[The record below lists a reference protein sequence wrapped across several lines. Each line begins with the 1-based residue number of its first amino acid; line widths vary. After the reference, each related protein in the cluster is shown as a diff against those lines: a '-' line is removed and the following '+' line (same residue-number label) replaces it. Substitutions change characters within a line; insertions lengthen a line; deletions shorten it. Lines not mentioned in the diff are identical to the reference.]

1 MKNVLEEAIETV
13 KQRQDSYDDPYRN
26 HVRIAKLWS
35 VVLGTAVTPQQVALC
50 MLQLKVA
57 REMYK
62 HSHDN
67 VVDMAGYVNCLD
79 LINKAEKPEWTPEKY
94 RESQFR
100 EKRLADNFQPMKY
113 QQYDPQ
119 MRYTEPKDE
128 NIDEVHPV

>member
-1 MKNVLEEAIETV
+1 MSVLEEAIETV

-67 VVDMAGYVNCLD
+67 VVDMAGYINCLD
-79 LINKAEKPEWTPEKY
+79 VINKAEKPDEKY

-100 EKRLADNFQPMKY
+100 EQRLADRFQPMKY

-119 MRYTEPKDE
+119 MRYTEPKNDQV
-128 NIDEVHPV
+128 DEVHPV

>member
-1 MKNVLEEAIETV
+1 MNVLEEAAETV

-62 HSHDN
+62 HNHDN

-79 LINKAEKPEWTPEKY
+79 IINKAEPVK
-94 RESQFR
+94 ESQKQR
-100 EKRLADNFQPMKY
+100 EQRLAYEDFKPMTYK
-113 QQYDPQ
+113 QYDPQ

>member
-1 MKNVLEEAIETV
+1 MNVLEEAIETV

-79 LINKAEKPEWTPEKY
+79 IINKAEPGK
-94 RESQFR
+94 ESQKQR
-100 EKRLADNFQPMKY
+100 EQRLSYEDFKPITYK
-113 QQYDPQ
+113 QYDPK

>member
-1 MKNVLEEAIETV
+1 MSVLEEAIETV

-67 VVDMAGYVNCLD
+67 VVDMAGYINCLD
-79 LINKAEKPEWTPEKY
+79 VINQAEEPAK
-94 RESQFR
+94 ESQKQR
-100 EKRLADNFQPMKY
+100 EQRLSYENFKPMKY
-113 QQYDPQ
+113 PQYEPQ
-119 MRYTEPKDE
+119 MRYTEGKNDE
-128 NIDEVHPV
+128 VDEVHPV

>member
-1 MKNVLEEAIETV
+1 MNVLEEAIETV
-13 KQRQDSYDDPYRN
+13 KKRQDNYDDPYRN

-79 LINKAEKPEWTPEKY
+79 IINKASLTAK
-94 RESQFR
+94 ESQKQR
-100 EKRLADNFQPMKY
+100 EQRLSYENFKPMKY

-119 MRYTEPKDE
+119 MRYTEGKNE

>member
-1 MKNVLEEAIETV
+1 MSVLEEAIETV

-26 HVRIAKLWS
+26 HVRIAKVWS

-79 LINKAEKPEWTPEKY
+79 IINQAEEPAK
-94 RESQFR
+94 ESQKQR
-100 EKRLADNFQPMKY
+100 EQRLSYENFKPLKY

-119 MRYTEPKDE
+119 MRYTEPKNDQV
-128 NIDEVHPV
+128 DEVHPV

>member
-1 MKNVLEEAIETV
+1 MSVLEEAIETV

-67 VVDMAGYVNCLD
+67 VVDMAGYINCLD
-79 LINKAEKPEWTPEKY
+79 VINKAEKPE

-100 EKRLADNFQPMKY
+100 EQRLADRFQPMKY

-119 MRYTEPKDE
+119 MRYTEPKNDQV
-128 NIDEVHPV
+128 DEVHPV

>member
-1 MKNVLEEAIETV
+1 MSVLEEAIETV

-67 VVDMAGYVNCLD
+67 VVDMAGYINCLD
-79 LINKAEKPEWTPEKY
+79 VINQAEEPVK
-94 RESQFR
+94 ESQKQR
-100 EKRLADNFQPMKY
+100 EQRLSYENFKPMKY
-113 QQYDPQ
+113 QQYEPQ
-119 MRYTEPKDE
+119 MRYMEPKNDE
-128 NIDEVHPV
+128 VDEVHPV

>member
-1 MKNVLEEAIETV
+1 MSVLEEAIETV

-67 VVDMAGYVNCLD
+67 VVDMAGYINCLD
-79 LINKAEKPEWTPEKY
+79 VINKAEKPDEKY

-100 EKRLADNFQPMKY
+100 EQRLADRFQPMKY

-119 MRYTEPKDE
+119 MRYMEPKNDQV
-128 NIDEVHPV
+128 DEVHPV

>member
-1 MKNVLEEAIETV
+1 MNVLEEAAETV

-62 HSHDN
+62 HNHDN

-79 LINKAEKPEWTPEKY
+79 IINKAEPVK
-94 RESQFR
+94 ESQKQR
-100 EKRLADNFQPMKY
+100 EQRLSYEDFKPMTYK
-113 QQYDPQ
+113 QYDPQ

>member
-1 MKNVLEEAIETV
+1 MSVLEEAIETV

-67 VVDMAGYVNCLD
+67 VVDMAGYINCLD
-79 LINKAEKPEWTPEKY
+79 VINKAEKPDEKY

-113 QQYDPQ
+113 PQ
-119 MRYTEPKDE
+119 MRYTEPKNE

>member
-1 MKNVLEEAIETV
+1 MNVLEEAIETV
-13 KQRQDSYDDPYRN
+13 KKRQDNYDDPYRN

-79 LINKAEKPEWTPEKY
+79 IINKASLPAK
-94 RESQFR
+94 ESQKQR
-100 EKRLADNFQPMKY
+100 EQRLSYENFKPMKY

-119 MRYTEPKDE
+119 MRYTEGKNE